1 MPAPPFKASSIEL
14 TSILTQTATSTPAQ
28 PVNGTAA
35 LYAADS
41 SGVTTLF
48 VIKDDN
54 TSFELGAGTNA
65 TYTQEYSFP
74 ESPGN
79 TINERM
85 FRPFAIT
92 ITSIQI
98 YAHTVGTTAGT
109 YLFYFGRETWPAAG
123 TNLLNAGSLD
133 LTALGAATLT
143 TANLTSTTANLDIP
157 ASTVVNLQFASN
169 NVDLAGFTGIKVFVN
184 YEKT

>member
-28 PVNGTAA
+28 PVGGTAA

-41 SGVTTLF
+41 GGVTTLF

-54 TSFELGAGTNA
+54 TSFELGANT

-109 YLFYFGRETWPAAG
+109 YLFYFGSETWPEVAG
-123 TNLLNAGSLD
+123 TNLRAGSPAQPTALTPATITNLP
-133 LTALGAATLT
+133 LTAT
-143 TANLTSTTANLDIP
+143 TADRDIP
-157 ASTVVNLQFASN
+157 ANTVVNLQFASN